1 MDCSDTHKF
10 FVLFCFISA
19 LPTVD
24 NFAVSSVTETS
35 VTLRWTA
42 VDTDENIKYELS
54 YPSTTATREKDITTH
69 SFSGLSAGT
78 EYTFSIVVVLD
89 TVKGNPETV
98 TDYTRMLDFH

>member
-1 MDCSDTHKF
+1 MDISF
-10 FVLFCFISA
+10 LFVIFSISA

-35 VTLRWTA
+35 VTLTWTA

-54 YPSTTATREKDITTH
+54 YPSTTATKDKDSTTL
-69 SFSGLSAGT
+69 SFTGLSAGT

-89 TVKGNPETV
+89 GVKGSPETV
-98 TDYTRMLDFH
+98 TDNTGMLHFY